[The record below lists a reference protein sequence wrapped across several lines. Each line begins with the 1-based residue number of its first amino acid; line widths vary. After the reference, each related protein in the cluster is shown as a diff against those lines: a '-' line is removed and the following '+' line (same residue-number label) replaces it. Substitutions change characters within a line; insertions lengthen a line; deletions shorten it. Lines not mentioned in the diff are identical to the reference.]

1 MTPQQRNLDDY
12 ITVAE
17 RIIKFYEDF
26 PEGSLQ
32 SEIIEYDGKH
42 VLIKA
47 FAYRGHDDPRP
58 GVGHAEELRAEG
70 PVNKT
75 AMVENAE
82 TSAWGRAIAALGFEV
97 KKGIASR
104 EEMELA
110 RARSEAAREAAE
122 LDRVSNWDQQ
132 QADATIGEI
141 EQAVTSG

>member
-1 MTPQQRNLDDY
+1 MSPQQRNLDDY

-17 RIIKFYEDF
+17 RVVKFYESF

-47 FAYRGHDDPRP
+47 LAYRDRTDHRP
-58 GVGHAEELRAEG
+58 GIGHAEELRAEG

-110 RARSEAAREAAE
+110 RARAEAAREAAE
-122 LDRVSNWDQQ
+122 LDRVSNWDQK
-132 QADATIGEI
+132 QADETITQI